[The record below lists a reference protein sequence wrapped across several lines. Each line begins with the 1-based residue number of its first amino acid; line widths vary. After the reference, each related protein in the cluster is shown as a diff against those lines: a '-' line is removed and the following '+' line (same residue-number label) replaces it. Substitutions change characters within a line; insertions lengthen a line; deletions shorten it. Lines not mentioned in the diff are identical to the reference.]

1 MIRSASGKEN
11 EIIGLRFA
19 GDRFFFFIAETTGN
33 ERGRS
38 PLLSA
43 PVRRRQEETGT
54 AVAEIFARQHRR
66 GPDRQ
71 MQRSETRKQAATT
84 AITAVGEKAGATG
97 TAGAGPGL
105 RSDRQPERGVTRARG
120 YRNDRLPERQA
131 RKIRLPG
138 SIAKQTQKVRLRNAA
153 GPVARRCGTARTVS
167 ISAPLRRKPREP
179 RHGTRPA
186 ASCRRRA
193 SAPNPRSRSDPL
205 RRAS

>member
-71 MQRSETRKQAATT
+71 TQRSETRKQAATT
-84 AITAVGEKAGATG
+84 AIKAVGEKAGATG
-97 TAGAGPGL
+97 TAGIARTAGAGPGL
-105 RSDRQPERGVTRARG
+105 RSDRQPERQAAGARG
-120 YRNDRLPERQA
+120 YRSEGLPKRQA
-131 RKIRLPG
+131 AGTTGTENP
-138 SIAKQTQKVRLRNAA
+138 AA
-153 GPVARRCGTARTVS
+153 GEY
-167 ISAPLRRKPREP
+167 RK
-179 RHGTRPA
+179 TDAKSPA
-186 ASCRRRA
+186 AECSRTCRTKMRDSPHRVYFRSA
-193 SAPNPRSRSDPL
+193 SAEASGAAARNP
-205 RRAS
+205 ASSVLSS

>member
-1 MIRSASGKEN
+1 MRSASGKGN

-43 PVRRRQEETGT
+43 PVRRRLEETGT

-84 AITAVGEKAGATG
+84 AIKAVGEKAGATG

-105 RSDRQPERGVTRARG
+105 RSDRP
-120 YRNDRLPERQA
+120 PERQA
-131 RKIRLPG
+131 AGARGCRSEGLP
-138 SIAKQTQKVRLRNAA
+138 KRQAA
-153 GPVARRCGTARTVS
+153 GTTGT
-167 ISAPLRRKPREP
+167 EN
-179 RHGTRPA
+179 PA
-186 ASCRRRA
+186 AGEYRKTDAKSPAAECSRTCRTKMRDSPHRVYFRSA
-193 SAPNPRSRSDPL
+193 SAEASGAAARNP
-205 RRAS
+205 ASSVLSS

>member
-19 GDRFFFFIAETTGN
+19 GDRFFFFIAGTTGN

-131 RKIRLPG
+131 AGTTGTENP
-138 SIAKQTQKVRLRNAA
+138 AA
-153 GPVARRCGTARTVS
+153 GEY
-167 ISAPLRRKPREP
+167 RK
-179 RHGTRPA
+179 TDAKSPA
-186 ASCRRRA
+186 AECSRTCRTKMRDSPHRVYFRSA
-193 SAPNPRSRSDPL
+193 SAEASGAAARNP
-205 RRAS
+205 ASSVLSS